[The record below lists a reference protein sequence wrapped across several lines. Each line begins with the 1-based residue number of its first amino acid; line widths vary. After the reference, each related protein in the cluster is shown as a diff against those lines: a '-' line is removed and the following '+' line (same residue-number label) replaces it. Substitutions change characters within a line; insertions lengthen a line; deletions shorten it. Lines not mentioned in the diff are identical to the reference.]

1 MGGRACI
8 GAGHRDLRL
17 ITDEKERVALWL
29 LERLTD
35 IADLPG
41 GYWCIGVE
49 RGGEL
54 IGGAIFT
61 NYRPCHGGGNIEVS
75 CAGHNW
81 LSRTLIQATFDHAFR
96 TLPCHRITAMVR
108 KTNKS
113 SRTLLEGLGFTLEGR
128 IREGFGPRQH
138 MCVYGLL
145 KSDWATS
152 RFNKDFAHGQE

>member
-1 MGGRACI
+1 M
-8 GAGHRDLRL
+8 RL
-17 ITDEKERVALWL
+17 ITDEKERVAVWL
-29 LERLTD
+29 LERLPD

-49 RGGEL
+49 RHGTL
-54 IGGAIFT
+54 VGGAIFT

-81 LSRTLIQATFDHAFR
+81 LSRTIIRATFDHAFR

-108 KTNKS
+108 KTNKP

-138 MCVYGLL
+138 MCVYGYM